1 MPSYNAPMRINSSN
15 GTLTHLSL
23 LMGNGSRVGSF
34 GRIYNY
40 CKSKGAPQPLICALG
55 GPPKQF
61 VYNGYIWNIR

>member
-23 LMGNGSRVGSF
+23 LVGNGSRVGSF

-40 CKSKGAPQPLICALG
+40 CKSKGSSTPLTCALG
-55 GPPKQF
+55 GPPRNI
-61 VYNGYIWNIR
+61 VYNGYNMNLR